1 MEFTVMPFGL
11 STACATFVRLM
22 RKVLA
27 GLENV
32 SCYFDNILVFS
43 QTWEEHLK
51 HIKLVLS
58 RLRDHGLTAGP
69 DKCFFGYKEIKYL
82 GYLLGNNSLQPLK
95 SRVETITNLPLPSTK
110 KALRSFMGTIGYY
123 NRFIP
128 QFSTVSAPIN
138 ELLKK
143 KSSNNLVW
151 NGEQKKCF
159 EELKN
164 ALLKDPILMLPDVS
178 KPFILRTDASHYGL
192 GAVILQEYEGILK
205 PVCYAGKKLN
215 ASELK
220 YSVIEKECYAIVW
233 GINRFK
239 EFLYGKEFILQ
250 TDHMP
255 LRYLGNMRNKND
267 RLYRWILSIQSY
279 SFRIEYIKGK
289 ENVCSDMLSR
299 CIE

>member
-1 MEFTVMPFGL
+1 
-11 STACATFVRLM
+11 M

-32 SCYFDNILVFS
+32 SCYFDNILIFS
-43 QTWEEHLK
+43 QTWDDHLK
-51 HIKLVLS
+51 HIRLVLS
-58 RLRDHGLTAGP
+58 RLQEHGLTAGP
-69 DKCFFGYKEIKYL
+69 DKCFFGFQTIKYL

-95 SRVETITNLPLPSTK
+95 SRVETISNLPLPNTK
-110 KALRSFMGTIGYY
+110 KAHRSFMGTIGYY
-123 NRFIP
+123 NRFISN
-128 QFSTVSAPIN
+128 FSMLSAPIN
-138 ELLKK
+138 DLLKK
-143 KSSNNLVW
+143 KSSNNVVW
-151 NGEQKKCF
+151 SNEQKKCF
-159 EELKN
+159 EELKLS
-164 ALLKDPILMLPDVS
+164 LLKDPILMLPDIC
-178 KPFILRTDASHYGL
+178 KPFILRTDASYYGL

-215 ASELK
+215 ASEIK

-239 EFLYGKEFILQ
+239 EFLYGKEFVLQ

-255 LRYLGNMRNKND
+255 LKYLSNMKNKND
-267 RLYRWILSIQSY
+267 RLYRWILSMQSY
-279 SFRIEYIKGK
+279 SFRIEYFKGK